1 VNAELVVATEGS
13 CLCGAVRYEIDR
25 LASPIGFCHCLTCQK
40 AHAAASAPTARVRR
54 EHFRWLLGRESV
66 AGYESSPGKIRH
78 FCKRCGSHI
87 VSEKSGLDEFIL
99 RVATLDSDPGMRP
112 VVHIWTSHDVPWL
125 EEVDLPKLAEGFS
138 ST

>member
-1 VNAELVVATEGS
+1 MATEGS

-66 AGYESSPGKIRH
+66 AGYESS
-78 FCKRCGSHI
+78 
-87 VSEKSGLDEFIL
+87 
-99 RVATLDSDPGMRP
+99 DPGMRP